1 MLFITNLWT
10 DCNKTKE
17 IRPLSTL
24 IASNK
29 LRTDTQE
36 EAQTERGEFQHTE
49 PDSVLYK
56 VSKDVQDITS
66 HCFIL

>member
-1 MLFITNLWT
+1 MLFITDLWT
-10 DCNKTKE
+10 DCNKTK
-17 IRPLSTL
+17 LSTL